1 MCKVILNMPWIWVDN
16 QAFHKFLE
24 PCHFQ
29 FRNHFYHFFF
39 FAQDSIHE
47 FYYFLKR
54 GILPL
59 LHFLIFILII
69 FLSLYSCLWSRN
81 VSPVLF
87 TKPEQAVHSQ
97 TLLPLPS
104 CDDLLHIQTVDIYLY
119 CVALNPKYSYYAF
132 RKQLKTIPIYYLTD
146 LDVRVWNGFQF
157 KSEMG

>member
-1 MCKVILNMPWIWVDN
+1 MYKVILMPWIWVDN

-29 FRNHFYHFFF
+29 FRNHFYYFFFCCFF

-87 TKPEQAVHSQ
+87 TKPEQVVHLQ
-97 TLLPLPS
+97 TNFAPIALFWWSATYSDSRYLFILCCFESKIFLL
-104 CDDLLHIQTVDIYLY
+104 C
-119 CVALNPKYSYYAF
+119 
-132 RKQLKTIPIYYLTD
+132 
-146 LDVRVWNGFQF
+146 FQ
-157 KSEMG
+157 ETA

>member
-29 FRNHFYHFFF
+29 FRNHFYYF

-47 FYYFLKR
+47 VYYFLKR

-59 LHFLIFILII
+59 LHFFIFILII
-69 FLSLYSCLWSRN
+69 FLSLYSCLWSRS

-87 TKPEQAVHSQ
+87 TKLEHAVHSQ
-97 TLLPLPS
+97 TNFPPIALFGWSATYSDSRYLFILCCFESKIFLL
-104 CDDLLHIQTVDIYLY
+104 C
-119 CVALNPKYSYYAF
+119 
-132 RKQLKTIPIYYLTD
+132 
-146 LDVRVWNGFQF
+146 FQ
-157 KSEMG
+157 ETA